1 VVKLPLLPTTIVG
14 SYPQPDWLIDRER
27 LKKSLPPRVR
37 AKELWRIDEAWLADA
52 QEAATLVAIR
62 DQELAGIDLVG
73 DGEMRRESYSNRLAT
88 ALSGIDSVNHGTAID
103 RTGKANPVPRVVG
116 PIRRVGPIE
125 VQDVAFLKRHSTKP
139 IKLTI
144 PGPFTMTQQAQNDYY
159 PSAEALAM
167 DYAAAVNEEVQ
178 ALFEAGVDVVQLDEP
193 YLQARADQ
201 AQDYAL
207 AAIDRALEGVTG
219 TTALHICFGYALV
232 HGNRVKPK
240 AYDFLAELNRSRVDV
255 ISVEAAQPNLDPSIL
270 AELPDKI
277 IMYGVLDLSDP
288 EIETPE
294 RVADRIRQALKY
306 VSSDRLWIAPD
317 CGMKYHSRAVAF
329 GKLKAMADGAA
340 IVRRELKG

>member
-1 VVKLPLLPTTIVG
+1 MVKLPLLPTTIVG

-88 ALSGIDSVNHGTAID
+88 ALSGIDSDNHGTAID

-139 IKLTI
+139 VKLTI

-232 HGNRVKPK
+232 HGNTVKPK

-317 CGMKYHSRAVAF
+317 CGMKYHSREVAF